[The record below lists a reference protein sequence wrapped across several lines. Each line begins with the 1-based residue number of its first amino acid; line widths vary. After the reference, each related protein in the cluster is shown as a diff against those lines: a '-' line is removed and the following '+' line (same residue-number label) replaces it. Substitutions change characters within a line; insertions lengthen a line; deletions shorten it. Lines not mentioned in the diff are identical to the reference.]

1 MAKKKNSISIN
12 ALEKHCKLTTPDT
25 YYGKF
30 DAGNGESVE
39 FEVKYRL
46 SLEECMRFI
55 EDVVNECVR
64 EKDLL
69 YIPLAYEFIFNKNVL
84 TYYANF
90 TMPADMNKAFDLVMG
105 AQDLIEAVMSHID
118 RHQCGMIQRAIAERV
133 NFEKSKMVTLQEI
146 KLNEMMS
153 EMNQFI
159 SRMSGL
165 FEGVDGEQM
174 AKFVSGMAQAPQVT
188 AEDLAN
194 AMVGS
199 VSKPE

>member
-1 MAKKKNSISIN
+1 MAKKKNSVSIN
-12 ALEKHCKLTTPDT
+12 ALEKHCKFTTPDT
-25 YYGKF
+25 FYGKF
-30 DAGNGESVE
+30 DTGNGECME

-46 SLEECMRFI
+46 SLEECMRFV
-55 EDVVNECVR
+55 EDVVSECVR
-64 EKDLL
+64 ERDLM
-69 YIPLAYEFIFNKNVL
+69 YIPLAYEFIFNKSVL

-90 TMPADMNKAFDLVMG
+90 TMPTDVNKGFDLVMG
-105 AQDLIEAVMSHID
+105 AQDLVEEIIGHID
-118 RHQCGMIQRAIAERV
+118 QHQYGMIQQAITERV
-133 NFEKSKMVTLQEI
+133 NFEKSKMVTLQEV

-174 AKFVSGMAQAPQVT
+174 AKFVSGVAQAPQVT

-199 VSKPE
+199 ASKPE